1 MSLIRLVLSTTM
13 TRYLPL
19 YALFSF
25 FLCFLCFHGFF
36 SANHHSS
43 SLSDIKFLFNLKA
56 DANHFLKN
64 IEKSNM
70 LEIGGGRVRG
80 SSIGPR
86 RLLLGGPGSSPPR
99 CAWKCGGCMPCK
111 PVHAPVPPGAR
122 VTTEYYPEAWRCKC
136 GNKLY
141 MP

>member
-1 MSLIRLVLSTTM
+1 MTLIALVLSTTM

-25 FLCFLCFHGFF
+25 FCFFCFHGFF
-36 SANHHSS
+36 SANHHHTS
-43 SLSDIKFLFNLKA
+43 SLSDINFLFNLKA
-56 DANHFLKN
+56 DANLFFKN
-64 IEKSNM
+64 IEKSNI

-99 CAWKCGGCMPCK
+99 CAWKCGGCLPCK
-111 PVHAPVPPGAR
+111 PVHVPVPPGGR

>member
-1 MSLIRLVLSTTM
+1 MTLIRLVLSTTM
-13 TRYLPL
+13 TKNLPL
-19 YALFSF
+19 YALLSF
-25 FLCFLCFHGFF
+25 FFCCCLCFHGFY
-36 SANHHSS
+36 SANHHT
-43 SLSDIKFLFNLKA
+43 SLSDMKFLFNLKA
-56 DANHFLKN
+56 DGNHFFKN
-64 IEKSNM
+64 IEKINI
-70 LEIGGGRVRG
+70 LERGGG

-111 PVHAPVPPGAR
+111 PVHVPVPPGAR